1 MTSVSEIVTQG
12 ESVATTMSIVRIAD
26 APSLAAVVAEV
37 KLTEG
42 DFDTIRGPLRSP
54 DVEGEWRI
62 GRYFYQP
69 LDPLNKA
76 VKKDRRPLVLHGPK
90 VLEAGMRLTDGEV

>member
-1 MTSVSEIVTQG
+1 M
-12 ESVATTMSIVRIAD
+12 ATRMSIVRIAD
-26 APSLAAVVAEV
+26 APSFSEVFAEV

-54 DVEGEWRI
+54 DVEGEWWI
-62 GRYFYQP
+62 GRIHYVP
-69 LDPLNKA
+69 RDPRNKA

-90 VLEAGMRLTDGEV
+90 VLEAGMRLTDGDI